1 VRNERGRVGVVGVL
15 WASRRLAVVAAGVEV
30 VGAIGADKIKKEG
43 IKRLMDKKFFR
54 FGDFEHFFQS
64 K

>member
-1 VRNERGRVGVVGVL
+1 MVCVL

-43 IKRLMDKKFFR
+43 IERLMDKKFFR
-54 FGDFEHFFQS
+54 FADFEHFFQS

>member
-1 VRNERGRVGVVGVL
+1 MRNERGHVGVVGEL

-43 IKRLMDKKFFR
+43 IRRLMDKRFFR
-54 FGDFEHFFQS
+54 WRNYSGF
-64 K
+64 